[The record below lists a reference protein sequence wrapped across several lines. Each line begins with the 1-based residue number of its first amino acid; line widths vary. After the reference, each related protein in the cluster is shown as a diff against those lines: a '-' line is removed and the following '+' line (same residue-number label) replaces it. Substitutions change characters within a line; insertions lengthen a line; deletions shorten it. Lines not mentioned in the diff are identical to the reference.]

1 MNMIIKFNIWE
12 LLQKENISVELMT
25 SKFQKINQT
34 VNALVKY
41 QNDRETAANILN
53 SLICSD
59 AIKKLILQ
67 AVIERVELGSAV
79 HNLAISNLG
88 LSFNKSKAV
97 KVSYVWQNN
106 PDIELPELYT
116 LMVNECKLIASETTF
131 EQFKAVFTGQ
141 PIDENFEPVRW
152 HQENASELLYFID
165 RLEQSNN
172 IEHNPKRADYQ
183 KLTAC
188 FIKPDGSRFNEVLK
202 TLKQQ
207 IELIAPDKKKV
218 IDELVGNF

>member
-141 PIDENFEPVRW
+141 PIDENFEPVKW
-152 HQENASELLYFID
+152 HQDNASELLYFNEAIRNKVNNVWNIYQ
-165 RLEQSNN
+165 RL
-172 IEHNPKRADYQ
+172 A
-183 KLTAC
+183 AC
-188 FIKPDGSRFNEVLK
+188 FVKPDGKPFKVVWKSLK
-202 TLKQQ
+202 THIGINLS
-207 IELIAPDKKKV
+207 PDKQKA
-218 IDELVGNF
+218 IDELVSKF

>member
-1 MNMIIKFNIWE
+1 
-12 LLQKENISVELMT
+12 
-25 SKFQKINQT
+25 
-34 VNALVKY
+34 
-41 QNDRETAANILN
+41 
-53 SLICSD
+53 
-59 AIKKLILQ
+59 
-67 AVIERVELGSAV
+67 
-79 HNLAISNLG
+79 
-88 LSFNKSKAV
+88 
-97 KVSYVWQNN
+97 
-106 PDIELPELYT
+106 
-116 LMVNECKLIASETTF
+116 MVNECKLIASETTF